1 MSSQAQPKALQQ
13 TPIAGWSAVRL
24 LRFTPV
30 GLLLPLAIIALL
42 ELSVSR
48 GWVPAWLMPAP
59 SDLLMTFRELAG
71 GPLWTHIS
79 ASSQRVL
86 LGFGIGAG
94 LAVLIGTLVGMSRQ
108 LEAWLDPTF
117 QALRA
122 VPGLGAPAADLAG
135 YRRGVQGD
143 HDRHRLL
150 LPGVHEHGRR
160 RAQR

>member
-94 LAVLIGTLVGMSRQ
+94 LAVLIGTLVGMSQIGRASCRERGPGYDGAGPVQVRQ
-108 LEAWLDPTF
+108 
-117 QALRA
+117 
-122 VPGLGAPAADLAG
+122 
-135 YRRGVQGD
+135 
-143 HDRHRLL
+143 
-150 LPGVHEHGRR
+150 
-160 RAQR
+160 